1 MKNSMVT
8 VGIVIAILGGLGL
21 AIESVSWDEQKTFV
35 ELGEFEASATVEE
48 SQTIPPLLAGGVL
61 VLGLGVTA
69 VGAMRSP

>member
-1 MKNSMVT
+1 MVT